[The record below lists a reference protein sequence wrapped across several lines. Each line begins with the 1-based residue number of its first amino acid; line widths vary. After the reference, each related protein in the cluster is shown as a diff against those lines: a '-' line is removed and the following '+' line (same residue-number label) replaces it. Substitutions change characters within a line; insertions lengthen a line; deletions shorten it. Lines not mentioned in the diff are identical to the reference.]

1 MQGWLAVMSAGA
13 VLAGVI
19 CTLLRKGPHGALW
32 FVLVVLDLHWII
44 ESVAAYQPAHLPSG

>member
-1 MQGWLAVMSAGA
+1 MSAGA